1 MKGQAVLI
9 LGAGSAIARALAREM
24 ASRGARL
31 HLAARDIEEVE
42 RSARDLEVRYQVPV
56 TWSRVEATDYAS
68 HAGVIAEAARQM
80 GGLDGVVVAFG
91 YLGQQA
97 RARRDFDE
105 VRRILDVNFTGAAS
119 LLSHAANYL
128 EERKRGFLVGLASV
142 AGDRGR
148 ASNYAYGAA
157 KGALA
162 LYLSGLRQ
170 RLAGVGVRV
179 LTVKPGFV
187 DTPMTFGMPG
197 LFLVAPP
204 GQVAR
209 DIVRA
214 LERGDEVIYTPW
226 FWWAIMSL
234 LKALPEK
241 VFKRLKL

>member
-105 VRRILDVNFTGAAS
+105 VRRILDVNFTGAA
-119 LLSHAANYL
+119 
-128 EERKRGFLVGLASV
+128 
-142 AGDRGR
+142 
-148 ASNYAYGAA
+148 
-157 KGALA
+157 
-162 LYLSGLRQ
+162 
-170 RLAGVGVRV
+170 
-179 LTVKPGFV
+179 
-187 DTPMTFGMPG
+187 
-197 LFLVAPP
+197 
-204 GQVAR
+204 
-209 DIVRA
+209 
-214 LERGDEVIYTPW
+214 
-226 FWWAIMSL
+226 
-234 LKALPEK
+234 
-241 VFKRLKL
+241 

>member
-1 MKGQAVLI
+1 VKGQAVLI